1 MFGRTLRNLA
11 LLALALAA
19 FFLWPL
25 GVPREKPHP
34 TLVVLGA
41 AQYAGR
47 PSPAFQV
54 RLDHALELYRAGGV
68 HTIVVTGGRQA
79 GDPYT
84 EGGVGVSY
92 LQRRGVPAEVL
103 KAEERSRTTA
113 QNLNYAAELLPPHAA
128 VTVVTDRAH
137 APRALAM
144 ARDIGFNANASPSPL
159 WPHASL
165 RYRLRERLAWAAY
178 MLLDYEGLRTEEF
191 GTQEPGVQDS
201 GDQEPTRGAAQG

>member
-1 MFGRTLRNLA
+1 MLGAMFGRFLRGLA
-11 LLALALAA
+11 LLALAVAA

-25 GVPREKPHP
+25 RVPEERPHP

-54 RLDHALELYRAGGV
+54 RLDHALELYRAGGI
-68 HTIVVTGGRQA
+68 HTIVVTGGRQE

-92 LQRRGVPAEVL
+92 LKHKGVPAQAL
-103 KAEERSRTTA
+103 RAEERSRTTA
-113 QNLNYAAELLPPHAA
+113 QNLNYAARLLPPHAA
-128 VTVVTDRAH
+128 ITVVTDYVH

-144 ARDIGFNANASPSPL
+144 ARDMGFTANANPSPL
-159 WPHASL
+159 WPSASL

-178 MLLDYEGLRTEEF
+178 LLLDYEGLREDN
-191 GTQEPGVQDS
+191 QHLSQRPPG
-201 GDQEPTRGAAQG
+201 